1 MVEQAMK
8 IGVMKTRILNSR
20 RLRAVSLIAA
30 AAVVVIAIG
39 FARGWFSPT
48 GSSVAVQSQAT
59 AEKHDDHGHDHAHP
73 DHQEAN
79 SLELSEQARKNIGL
93 ELVTVELQ
101 PFEKTISVPGIVVER
116 PGRTTI
122 DVTAPMTG
130 VITRIAAV
138 QGEAVKSG
146 ELLFEMRLTHEE
158 LVQAQGDLL
167 RTAEGLEVTQREID
181 RIEDLV
187 KSGALAGKTL
197 IDLNYEKQ
205 KAEASLRAQ
214 SQTLVLHG
222 LSQEQVDEILKT
234 RKLLQKLSVSAPVDE
249 GSKAS
254 ESEPSSLQVQELK
267 VDQGQHVTAGDVLCV
282 LADHRELFI
291 EGKAFEQDVE
301 QVSMAL
307 SKGWVVSA
315 VVESKSSRPEVIPD
329 LKLLYL
335 ANKVDPDSRA
345 FRFYVTLPNRVLQ
358 DNQSTDGRRFLT
370 WEFKP
375 GQRMQVR
382 VPVERWTDRI
392 VLPIEA
398 VATDGGESYVF
409 QANGDHFD
417 RRPVHVEYRDQ
428 FWAVIA
434 NDSSLY
440 PGDVVAKTGA
450 FQLQTALKN
459 KAGGAIDPHAGHNH

>member
-1 MVEQAMK
+1 
-8 IGVMKTRILNSR
+8 
-20 RLRAVSLIAA
+20 
-30 AAVVVIAIG
+30 
-39 FARGWFSPT
+39 
-48 GSSVAVQSQAT
+48 
-59 AEKHDDHGHDHAHP
+59 
-73 DHQEAN
+73 
-79 SLELSEQARKNIGL
+79 
-93 ELVTVELQ
+93 
-101 PFEKTISVPGIVVER
+101 
-116 PGRTTI
+116 
-122 DVTAPMTG
+122 
-130 VITRIAAV
+130 
-138 QGEAVKSG
+138 
-146 ELLFEMRLTHEE
+146 
-158 LVQAQGDLL
+158 LL

>member
-1 MVEQAMK
+1 MRL
-8 IGVMKTRILNSR
+8 GILYSR
-20 RLRAVSLIAA
+20 RLRVVSLVVA
-30 AAVVVIAIG
+30 AAVVLVAIVLG
-39 FARGWFSPT
+39 RDWLWSA
-48 GSSVAVQSQAT
+48 GSAVTVRPRRDGDQHSGQGEAG
-59 AEKHDDHGHDHAHP
+59 HDHGHP
-73 DHQEAN
+73 GHQEVN
-79 SLELSEQARKNIGL
+79 SLELSDQARKNIGL
-93 ELVTVELQ
+93 QLVTVELQ
-101 PFEKTISVPGIVVER
+101 PFEKTITVPGIVVER

-138 QGEAVKSG
+138 QGEAVRDNQ
-146 ELLFEMRLTHEE
+146 LLFEMRLTHEE

-167 RTAEGLEVTQREID
+167 GTAEGLEVTQREID
-181 RIEDLV
+181 RIEELV
-187 KSGALAGKTL
+187 KSGALAGKAM
-197 IDLNYEKQ
+197 IDLKYEKQ
-205 KAEASLRAQ
+205 KAEAVLRAQ
-214 SQTLVLHG
+214 TQTLVLHG
-222 LSQEQVDEILKT
+222 LSQGQVDEILKT
-234 RKLLQKLSVSAPVDE
+234 RKLLQKLSVFAPEAE
-249 GSKAS
+249 GRS
-254 ESEPSSLQVQELK
+254 ESGPTPRVLQVQELK

-291 EGKAFEQDVE
+291 EGKAFEQDIAA
-301 QVSMAL
+301 VSAAA
-307 SKGWVVSA
+307 SKDLRVSA
-315 VVESKSSRPEVIPD
+315 VVESSSSRPEVIPD
-329 LKLLYL
+329 LRLLYL
-335 ANKVDPDSRA
+335 ANKVDPDTRA
-345 FRFYVTLPNRVLQ
+345 FRFYVTLPNRVLRE
-358 DNQSTDGRRFLT
+358 SEALDGRRFFN

-417 RRPVHVEYRDQ
+417 RRPVHVEYSDQ
-428 FWAVIA
+428 SWAVIA

>member
-8 IGVMKTRILNSR
+8 MGIMKPGILKSR
-20 RLRAVSLIAA
+20 HLRAVSLVAA

-48 GSSVAVQSQAT
+48 DSSVAVRSQTT
-59 AEKHDDHGHDHAHP
+59 AEQHDDHGHDHAHP
-73 DHQEAN
+73 GHQEAN

-93 ELVTVELQ
+93 QLATIELQ
-101 PFEKTISVPGIVVER
+101 PFEKTITVPGIVVER

-122 DVTAPMTG
+122 EVTAPMTG

-146 ELLFEMRLTHEE
+146 QLLFEMRLTHEE

-187 KSGALAGKTL
+187 KTGALAGKAL

-205 KAEASLRAQ
+205 KAEALLRAQ

-222 LSQEQVDEILKT
+222 LSQDQVDEILKS
-234 RKLLQKLSVSAPVDE
+234 RKLLQKLSVFAPDDAHTKSESAPRL
-249 GSKAS
+249 
-254 ESEPSSLQVQELK
+254 LQVQELK
-267 VDQGQHVTAGDVLCV
+267 VDQGQHVTAGDTLCV
-282 LADHRELFI
+282 LADHSELFI

-301 QVSMAL
+301 AVSAAA
-307 SKGWVVSA
+307 SKGWPVSA
-315 VVESKSSRPEVIPD
+315 VVESKASRPQIIPD

-335 ANKVDPDSRA
+335 ANKVDPDTRA
-345 FRFYVTLPNRVLQ
+345 FHFYVTLPNRVLQ

-398 VATDGGESYVF
+398 VATEGGESYVF

>member
-1 MVEQAMK
+1 
-8 IGVMKTRILNSR
+8 MKTGILNSR
-20 RLRAVSLIAA
+20 HLRAVSLLAA
-30 AAVVVIAIG
+30 TAVVLVAIG
-39 FARGWFSPT
+39 FGRGWFSST
-48 GSSVAVQSQAT
+48 DSSVAVSPQTSGDQ
-59 AEKHDDHGHDHAHP
+59 HDDHGHDQGHP
-73 DHQEAN
+73 GHQEAN
-79 SLELSEQARKNIGL
+79 SLELSDQARKNIGL
-93 ELVTVELQ
+93 QLVTVELQ
-101 PFEKTISVPGIVVER
+101 QFEKSISVPGIVVER

-130 VITRIAAV
+130 VITRIGAV
-138 QGEAVKSG
+138 QGEAVKG
-146 ELLFEMRLTHEE
+146 NQLLFEMRLTHEE

-181 RIEDLV
+181 RIEELV
-187 KSGALAGKTL
+187 KSGALAGKTM
-197 IDLNYEKQ
+197 IELNYEKQ
-205 KAEASLRAQ
+205 KAEAVLRAQ

-234 RKLLQKLSVSAPVDE
+234 RKLLQKLSVFSPEDE
-249 GSKAS
+249 GLT
-254 ESEPSSLQVQELK
+254 ESDSTPRILQVQELK

-291 EGKAFEQDVE
+291 EGKAFEQDIE
-301 QVSMAL
+301 AVSTAA
-307 SKGWVVSA
+307 SKDLKVSA
-315 VVESKSSRPEVIPD
+315 VVESTSARPEVIPD

-335 ANKVDPDSRA
+335 ANKVDPETRA
-345 FRFYVTLPNRVLQ
+345 FRFYVTLPNRVLRE
-358 DNQSTDGRRFLT
+358 NETSDGRRFLN

-459 KAGGAIDPHAGHNH
+459 KSGGAIDPHAGHNH